1 MFFSISRLIL
11 RNSKLFALEV
21 VDLWFLVRLN
31 MDPKNIPLK
40 NSIYFFSVLK
50 FDTKIEA
57 VAKTK
62 LNIFSLT
69 AIKYNLHHERGK
81 NLE

>member
-1 MFFSISRLIL
+1 MNQTNIS
-11 RNSKLFALEV
+11 
-21 VDLWFLVRLN
+21 
-31 MDPKNIPLK
+31 LK
-40 NSIYFFSVLK
+40 ISIYFFSVLK

-69 AIKYNLHHERGK
+69 AIKYNLHHDRGK
-81 NLE
+81 NLEL

>member
-1 MFFSISRLIL
+1 
-11 RNSKLFALEV
+11 
-21 VDLWFLVRLN
+21 
-31 MDPKNIPLK
+31 MDPKIIPLK

-69 AIKYNLHHERGK
+69 AIKYNLHHDGGE
-81 NLE
+81 NLEL